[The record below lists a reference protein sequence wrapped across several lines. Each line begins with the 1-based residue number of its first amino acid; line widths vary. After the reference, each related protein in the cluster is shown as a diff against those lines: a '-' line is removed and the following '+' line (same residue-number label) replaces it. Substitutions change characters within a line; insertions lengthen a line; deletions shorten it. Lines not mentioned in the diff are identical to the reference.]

1 MRLPQVAG
9 AAGLGALYFGLHWD
23 SSQLIGALV
32 VTLFVFTVDQ
42 VRRCALRTA
51 VSQPSA
57 SVSLPFALATLGL
70 LVHRNGISLQA
81 MWHLP
86 VYGLILHRMCM

>member
-1 MRLPQVAG
+1 MPLPQVAG

-51 VSQPSA
+51 VCLSP
-57 SVSLPFALATLGL
+57 ALL
-70 LVHRNGISLQA
+70 
-81 MWHLP
+81 
-86 VYGLILHRMCM
+86 